1 MDEEA
6 LQFEWDRRV
15 DILQEKYEKGII
27 TLSQFERAL
36 EELEVKQ

>member
-6 LQFEWDRRV
+6 LQFEWNRRA

-27 TLSQFERAL
+27 TLGQFERAL